1 MSFPALGVPI
11 AVIDV
16 ETTGLFPN
24 RHDRVVEIAVVIIGA
39 DGQLDQEFVS
49 LVNPS
54 RDIGPTSIHGLTS
67 ADILHA
73 PQFAD
78 IASLVLS
85 ALRGTVAI
93 ASHNVRFDRQF
104 LEGEFARLKSDL
116 PDFHTLC
123 TMQLAGGGNL
133 SECCRHHG
141 VTFEGNTHDA
151 LNDARAAARLL
162 ISLLA
167 DEPAVVQHLRNCA
180 PIKWPN
186 FLPTSK
192 KPITR
197 SQSRTHQAAPP
208 TYLQRLFERKDNGS
222 LSTTDVGTGIAY
234 GALLDR
240 VLEDRRVEKSEVD
253 ALVEMADKW
262 DLSREQIQHLHRN
275 YLDQLTIAAWADGV
289 VTESERRDIQT
300 VAHLLGE
307 ENRSIDQ
314 ILTEAKLQF
323 ANATLKKLD
332 AHSTD
337 KDVLSGKRVCFTG
350 ELQCLLDGK
359 PITREYA
366 EVLAKGAGL
375 GVLSSVTK
383 KLDLLVLSDP
393 HSQSG
398 KAKKAREYGVRIMH
412 EPVFWNAINVVVT

>member
-1 MSFPALGVPI
+1 MSFPALGVPV

-24 RHDRVVEIAVVIIGA
+24 RHDRVVEIAIVIIGA
-39 DGQLDQEFVS
+39 DGQLQQEFVS
-49 LVNPS
+49 LVNPA

-78 IASLVLS
+78 VASLVLS
-85 ALRGTVAI
+85 ALKGTVAI

-104 LEGEFARLKSDL
+104 LEGEFVRLKSDL

-133 SECCRHHG
+133 SDCCRHHG
-141 VTFEGNTHDA
+141 ITFEGNTHDA

-167 DEPAVVQHLRNCA
+167 DEPAVVQHLQQCQ
-180 PIKWPN
+180 PIQWPN
-186 FLPTSK
+186 FLPSAK
-192 KPITR
+192 KPMTR
-197 SQSRTHQAAPP
+197 SQSRTHQAALP

-222 LSTTDVGTGIAY
+222 LSTVDEGTGIAY

-240 VLEDRRVEKSEVD
+240 VLEDRRVEESEVD
-253 ALVEMADKW
+253 ALIEMAQKW
-262 DLSREQIQHLHRN
+262 GLSGEEIQHLHRN
-275 YLDQLTIAAWADGV
+275 YLDQLAVAAWADGV
-289 VTESERRDIQT
+289 VTEAERRDLQM
-300 VAHLLGE
+300 VAHLLGQ
-307 ENRSIDQ
+307 ENRSLDQ
-314 ILTEAKLQF
+314 VLAEAKSQS
-323 ANATLKKLD
+323 ADATLKRS
-332 AHSTD
+332 APRTD
-337 KDVLSGKRVCFTG
+337 KDDLSGKRVCFTG
-350 ELQCLLDGK
+350 ELQCLLDGQ
-359 PITREYA
+359 PLTRENA

-375 GVLSSVTK
+375 SVLSTVTK
-383 KLDLLVLSDP
+383 KLDLLILADP

-412 EPVFWNAINVVVT
+412 EPVFWNAIGVVVT

>member
-1 MSFPALGVPI
+1 MSFPALGVPV

-24 RHDRVVEIAVVIIGA
+24 RHDRVVEIAIVIIGA
-39 DGQLDQEFVS
+39 NGQLQQEFVS
-49 LVNPS
+49 LVNPA

-78 IASLVLS
+78 VASLVLS
-85 ALRGTVAI
+85 ALKGTVAI
-93 ASHNVRFDRQF
+93 AAHNVRFDRQF
-104 LEGEFARLKSDL
+104 LQGEFARLKSDL

-133 SECCRHHG
+133 SDCCRHHG

-167 DEPAVVQHLRNCA
+167 DEPAVVQHLRQCP
-180 PIKWPN
+180 PIQWPN
-186 FLPTSK
+186 FLASEK

-222 LSTTDVGTGIAY
+222 LSTTDEGTGIAY

-240 VLEDRRVEKSEVD
+240 VLEDRRVEESEEE
-253 ALVEMADKW
+253 ALIEMADKW
-262 DLSREQIQHLHRN
+262 GVSREQIQHLHRN
-275 YLDQLTIAAWADGV
+275 YLDQLAVAAWADGV
-289 VTESERRDIQT
+289 VTEAERRDLQM
-300 VAHLLGE
+300 VAHLLGQK
-307 ENRSIDQ
+307 NRSLDQ
-314 ILTEAKLQF
+314 ILSEA
-323 ANATLKKLD
+323 ADATLKRS
-332 AHSTD
+332 APPTD
-337 KDVLSGKRVCFTG
+337 KDDLSGKRVCFTG
-350 ELQCLLDGK
+350 ELQCLLDGQ

-375 GVLSSVTK
+375 SVLSSVTK
-383 KLDLLVLSDP
+383 KLDLLVLADP

-398 KAKKAREYGVRIMH
+398 KAKKAREYGVRIIH
-412 EPVFWNAINVVVT
+412 EPVFWNTIGVVVT